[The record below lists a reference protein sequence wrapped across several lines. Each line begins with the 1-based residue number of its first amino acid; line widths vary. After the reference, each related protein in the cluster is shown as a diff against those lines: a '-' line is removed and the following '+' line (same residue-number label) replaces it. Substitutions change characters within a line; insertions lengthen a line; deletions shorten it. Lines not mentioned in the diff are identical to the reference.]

1 MTNKYSF
8 KFINLSAWF
17 IISLLFNNVSAQT
30 VTTMGSGFTNP
41 YDVAVDNNGNIY
53 VADYGNSKV
62 KKMDSS
68 GGGISIINSGTIYPS
83 AVTVDTNGNIYVL
96 SIGDGTL
103 RKITPSNTETTLFTI
118 ISQMTDIQIDSNG
131 NIYIVDFG
139 NNVIK
144 KFDSNGANPSILG
157 SG

>member
-62 KKMDSS
+62 KKMVECIHDFHTFHFNESS
-68 GGGISIINSGTIYPS
+68 YRDLDYDFSIIGYSQGDQVLIKKVGTDKRFNENEKYNAIHC
-83 AVTVDTNGNIYVL
+83 
-96 SIGDGTL
+96 L
-103 RKITPSNTETTLFTI
+103 RTPSI
-118 ISQMTDIQIDSNG
+118 H
-131 NIYIVDFG
+131 
-139 NNVIK
+139 
-144 KFDSNGANPSILG
+144 
-157 SG
+157 